1 MIRNLLRLLRLLPR
15 VNAGKSFLFAFSLLS
30 VSLLPVGT
38 ALLTGLLIG
47 SIPGAI
53 TGGFASEAVQEAL
66 RLLAAVAGLVLLVR
80 LFNPLLAA
88 LAESLGR
95 ELDLYLQDRVMAAA
109 GRPSGIAHLDE
120 PEVLNNLRAV
130 RELGIDSNS
139 PSLAVSGLASTLPSW
154 IQALGSAAVLFW
166 FHWWL
171 GLAWLIFWP
180 VVVYFMQR
188 EYLKVGQVGY
198 GQSSALR
205 RAEYLRD
212 LALTTG
218 AAKEIRLWGML
229 DWLLDRFEA
238 AWRSA
243 IEPVWKARRPSAP
256 VVFGA
261 TGAVILINLLS
272 YGLLAWSAAR
282 GELNLGALAVFLQA
296 LVRANGYSAFNDSNA
311 YLSFGVVTIPKILA
325 LDEKLKRDEKPQAV
339 TLPLTAPQSEIRFEA
354 VSFRYP
360 GAGREALQRLD
371 LTIPAGRSLAI
382 VGDNGAGKSSLVKLL
397 CGLYEPTAG
406 QIRVDGIPLSSLD
419 PGAWRKRLAVLFQD
433 FTHYQL
439 SVRDN
444 IGFGAPELA
453 SDLDRLRSAAEKA
466 GALELIE
473 ALPAGWDT
481 ILSPEYKGGVDLS
494 GGQWQRIALARAL
507 FAVEAG
513 ARLLILDEP
522 TAALDVRAEAE
533 LYDRFLEITRGL
545 TTILISHRFSTV
557 RRADRIVVLA
567 DGAVLE
573 EGSHD
578 ELCLRGGRYARLFQL
593 QAARFSSENGSAP
606 VPEAEVENA

>member
-1 MIRNLLRLLRLLPR
+1 MIRNLLRLLRLLPQ
-15 VNAGKSFLFAFSLLS
+15 VNAGKSFLFALNLLATA
-30 VSLLPVGT
+30 LLPVGV
-38 ALLTGLLIG
+38 ALLTGLLVG
-47 SIPGAI
+47 SIPGAVA
-53 TGGFASEAVQEAL
+53 GGFESAGTQAAL
-66 RLLAAVAGLVLLVR
+66 RLLAAVAALVLLLRV
-80 LFNPLLAA
+80 LNPLQAA

-95 ELDLYLQDRVMAAA
+95 ELNRYLQERVMAAA
-109 GRPSGIAHLDE
+109 GRPSGIAHLDD

-139 PSLAVSGLASTLPSW
+139 PSLAVTGLAATLPAW

-171 GLAWLIFWP
+171 GLTWLIFWP
-180 VVVYFMQR
+180 LVVFFMQR
-188 EYLKVGQVGY
+188 EYLKVGQVNY

-212 LALTTG
+212 LALTAG
-218 AAKEIRLWGML
+218 AAKELRLWGML

-256 VVFGA
+256 VIFGA
-261 TGAVILINLLS
+261 TGGVILINALS
-272 YGLLAWSAAR
+272 YALLAWSAVR
-282 GELNLGALAVFLQA
+282 GELSLGALAVFLQA
-296 LVRANGYSAFNDSNA
+296 LVSANGYSAFNDSNA
-311 YLSFGVVTIPKILA
+311 HLSFGVVTIPKILE
-325 LDEKLKRDEKPQAV
+325 LDEKLNRGGETPAV
-339 TLPLTAPQSEIRFEA
+339 PLPDASPEHEIRFEEI
-354 VSFRYP
+354 SFRYP
-360 GAGREALQRLD
+360 GAEQEALRRLN

-406 QIRVDGIPLSSLD
+406 CIQVDGIPLSSLD
-419 PGAWRKRLAVLFQD
+419 PTAWRKRIAVLFQD
-433 FTHYQL
+433 FTRYQL
-439 SVRDN
+439 SVREN
-444 IGFGAPELA
+444 IAFGAPELA
-453 SDLDRLRSAAEKA
+453 SNFDRLRSAAARA

-473 ALPAGWDT
+473 ALPASWDT

-533 LYDRFLEITRGL
+533 LYDRFLEITKGL

-557 RRADRIVVLA
+557 RRADRIVVLS

-573 EGSHD
+573 EGTH
-578 ELCLRGGRYARLFQL
+578 EALCLQGGRYAHLFQL
-593 QAARFSSENGSAP
+593 QAARFSTENGSDP
-606 VPEAEVENA
+606 VWEVEAENA